1 MSETKKVAVILCGSG
16 YLDGNEIN
24 EAIFTLLAL
33 SQENVSYECF
43 APNEN
48 QMHVVNHL
56 TQEATTNQ
64 RNMLEEAARIT
75 RSKIKDLKELN
86 TKNFAGVIIPGGFG
100 AAKNL
105 STFALKGSGAEVR
118 GDVANLLNQFYND
131 KKVIGAMCIAPA
143 VVALSFKNKHFSLT
157 VGETSE
163 AAREIEKLGH
173 KHIAKEVNEINVDKE
188 HKVVTTPAFMY
199 GEAKLADIF
208 QGISSLVKEV
218 KMML

>member
-24 EAIFTLLAL
+24 EAVITLLSL
-33 SQENVSYECF
+33 SQENVVYECF

-48 QMHVVNHL
+48 QMHVVNHFN
-56 TQEATTNQ
+56 QQATTNQ

-86 TKNFAGVIIPGGFG
+86 SKNFAGVIIPGGFG

-118 GDVANLLNQFYND
+118 KDVAEVLHQFHND
-131 KKVIGAMCIAPA
+131 HKVIGAICIAPA
-143 VVALSFKNKHFSLT
+143 VVALSFKNKNFSMT
-157 VGETSE
+157 VGESSE
-163 AAREIEKLGH
+163 AAIEIEKLGH
-173 KHIAKEVNEINVDKE
+173 KHIAKEVTEIVVDNT
-188 HKVVTTPAFMY
+188 HKIVTTPAYMY
-199 GEAKLADIF
+199 GEAKLADVYK
-208 QGISSLVKEV
+208 GISALVKEV